1 MRAFASKKF
10 TPFVRHCQNP
20 VAPNYLSETN
30 LETMLQ
36 KLFCAFSQTII
47 LTMEK
52 LSIFGA
58 SKPKWQS

>member
-1 MRAFASKKF
+1 MRALPRRNLPQLSVIDKSG
-10 TPFVRHCQNP
+10 CS
-20 VAPNYLSETN
+20 NYLQETG
-30 LETMLQ
+30 LKTTLQ

-58 SKPKWQS
+58 SKPNWQS